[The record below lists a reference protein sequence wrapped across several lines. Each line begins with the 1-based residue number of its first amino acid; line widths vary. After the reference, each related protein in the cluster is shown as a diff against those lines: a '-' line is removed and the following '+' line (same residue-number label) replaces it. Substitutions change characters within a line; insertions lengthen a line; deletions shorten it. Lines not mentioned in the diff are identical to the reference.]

1 MATACLTWAAWAAAW
16 TCNARVKRK
25 DHHAGSRAP
34 GDVSRGK
41 ELGHFE
47 IALKGPSL

>member
-1 MATACLTWAAWAAAW
+1 MLVAAP
-16 TCNARVKRK
+16 
-25 DHHAGSRAP
+25 P
-34 GDVSRGK
+34 GDVSPGK